1 MEKLKFS
8 DSVAYDSNLRTAVS
22 VRDGVLEYLGS
33 EIGMEPEDKIFTVYR
48 SPATIANL
56 VSMMPGIPV
65 IGDHV
70 EPGEEEEGIKS
81 KVESATLID
90 SFDDE
95 LGSTLAIQNKLSLDD
110 DMIAEIESGKNQLS
124 LGYTG
129 KLGPHSK
136 YDFEQINLTP
146 THLAAVEAGRCGE
159 GCRFMDRKPTP
170 KPEAHMK
177 PKKKLLAAFCDA
189 EGSLSLSQIVE
200 LAAGLPEA
208 IKNVPADKLAE
219 LLPALQEIMAAATDA
234 GVEAEAILPT
244 EEVDVLTDEES
255 EKLIDEEVEKL
266 VDEEADASKEDV
278 KVTDSMRRVIRAKA
292 KARFKD
298 KMATAITTAV
308 KTHSAVVEKGRTI
321 LPENYSFADKS
332 TAQVMRDALAVEH
345 GSQKFSD
352 SELSVAFKLLKK
364 SSGGQYQTFGDRS
377 ADDNSLSARLKKQME
392 S

>member
-1 MEKLKFS
+1 MNKLKFL
-8 DSVAYDSNLRTAVS
+8 DVATYDGSLRTAVS

-33 EIGMEPEDKIFTVYR
+33 EIGHEPPDKLFTVYR

-56 VSMMPGIPV
+56 VAKMAGIPV
-65 IGDHV
+65 IADHV
-70 EPGEEEEGIKS
+70 EPGTEDDDIQS

-95 LGSTLAIQNKLSLDD
+95 LGSTLAIKNKLSLDPA
-110 DMIAEIESGKNQLS
+110 MIAEIEGGKSQLS

-129 KLGPHSK
+129 QLAPHSK
-136 YDFEQINLTP
+136 YDFEQIDLTP

-159 GCRFMDRKPTP
+159 GCRFMDRKPKP
-170 KPEAHMK
+170 NPEATM
-177 PKKKLLAAFCDA
+177 PKKLHKAFCDA
-189 EGSLSLSQIVE
+189 EGALSLAQIVE

-219 LLPALQEIMAAATDA
+219 LLPALQEIMAAATAA
-234 GVEAEAILPT
+234 GVEPAAAEVVA
-244 EEVDVLTDEES
+244 DVPDMTDEEAA
-255 EKLIDEEVEKL
+255 KL
-266 VDEEADASKEDV
+266 VDESAGAVTGDPV
-278 KVTDSMRRVIRAKA
+278 KVTDSMRKVLAQKFSDATRKA
-292 KARFKD
+292 VD
-298 KMATAITTAV
+298 IAV
-308 KTHSAVVEKGRTI
+308 KTHTAVIDKARTI

-332 TAQVMRDALAVEH
+332 TAQLMRDALAVEH

-364 SSGGQYQTFGDRS
+364 SGSEYQTFGDRS
-377 ADDNSLSARLKKQME
+377 ADDKSLTARLKKEME